1 MKEQIKK
8 FISYFFVGGMAAI
21 VEWITFAIANVFL
34 NYMIATVISFI
45 IATTANYILGRILT
59 FKDYKKTKKDV
70 ILVFIVS
77 GVGLLLNMLFM
88 HILIDVIHFPIEIL
102 AKVISTG
109 LVFLWNYISRVLFI
123 YKEKEGKV

>member
-34 NYMIATVISFI
+34 NYMISTVIAFI
-45 IATTANYILGRILT
+45 LATTANYILGRVLT
-59 FKDYKKTKKDV
+59 FKNYKKKKNDV
-70 ILVFIVS
+70 LLVFIVS

-88 HILIDVIHFPIEIL
+88 YILISILHFPIEFI

-109 LVFLWNYISRVLFI
+109 LVFLWNYISRILFI
-123 YKEKEGKV
+123 YKEKEG

>member
-34 NYMIATVISFI
+34 NYMISTVISFI
-45 IATTANYILGRILT
+45 IATTANYILGRVLT
-59 FKDYKKTKKDV
+59 FKDYKKKKSDV
-70 ILVFIVS
+70 IGVFIVS

-88 HILIDVIHFPIEIL
+88 HILIDMLHFPIEIL
-102 AKVISTG
+102 AKVICTG
-109 LVFLWNYISRVLFI
+109 LVFLWNYISRILFI
-123 YKEKEGKV
+123 YKEKEG

>member
-34 NYMIATVISFI
+34 NYMIATIIAFV
-45 IATTANYILGRILT
+45 IATTANYILGKILT
-59 FKDYKKTKKDV
+59 FKNYKKSKKDV

-88 HILIDVIHFPIEIL
+88 YILINLIHFPIEFI

-109 LVFLWNYISRVLFI
+109 LVFLWNYISRILFI
-123 YKEKEGKV
+123 YKEKEG

>member
-59 FKDYKKTKKDV
+59 FKDYKKKKSDV
-70 ILVFIVS
+70 VGVFIVS

-109 LVFLWNYISRVLFI
+109 LVFLWNYISRILFI
-123 YKEKEGKV
+123 YKEKEG

>member
-1 MKEQIKK
+1 MKEQVKK

-34 NYMIATVISFI
+34 NYMIATIIAFV
-45 IATTANYILGRILT
+45 IATTANYILGKILT
-59 FKDYKKTKKDV
+59 FKNYKKSKKDV

-88 HILIDVIHFPIEIL
+88 YILINVIHFPIEFI

-109 LVFLWNYISRVLFI
+109 LVFLWNYISRILFI
-123 YKEKEGKV
+123 YKEKED

>member
-34 NYMIATVISFI
+34 NYMISTVISFI

-59 FKDYKKTKKDV
+59 FKDYKKKKSDV
-70 ILVFIVS
+70 VGVFIVS

-88 HILIDVIHFPIEIL
+88 YILINVIHFPIEFI

-109 LVFLWNYISRVLFI
+109 LVFLWNYISRILFI
-123 YKEKEGKV
+123 YKEKEG